1 VSNINLNYFS
11 LPFTFAF
18 PFQKKQG
25 FKLKPIVTPALALW
39 AAGQR
44 VSRMETKVVMIAKA
58 REGTGGR
65 GKNKLLKN
73 KLLKIKVYS
82 SSLII
87 G

>member
-39 AAGQR
+39 AAGLEI
-44 VSRMETKVVMIAKA
+44 M
-58 REGTGGR
+58 
-65 GKNKLLKN
+65 
-73 KLLKIKVYS
+73 
-82 SSLII
+82 LIS
-87 G
+87 